1 MGKGKDGKWIG
12 RDGKWV
18 GIDGKWVGRDG
29 KWVGRDGKCV
39 GRDGKSANKEV
50 GAGCG
55 KDWRKIRGKWNIK
68 EQGGD
73 AYCIH
78 ICMNKKKI

>member
-29 KWVGRDGKCV
+29 K
-39 GRDGKSANKEV
+39 SANKEV

-55 KDWRKIRGKWNIK
+55 KGDWRKIRGKWNIK